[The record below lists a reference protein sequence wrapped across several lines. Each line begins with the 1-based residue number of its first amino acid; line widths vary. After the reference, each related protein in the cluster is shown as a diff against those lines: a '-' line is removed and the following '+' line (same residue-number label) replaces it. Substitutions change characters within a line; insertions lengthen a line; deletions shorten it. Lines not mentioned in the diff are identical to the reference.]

1 MGDDQMLRREFP
13 ARIEASGDGRTL
25 DVRIVPYNQTA
36 RVADPPYYEPYDEM
50 WLEGAFDRQ
59 LKAPNRV
66 SVFVNV
72 EHEAGIGGIVGRG
85 TQLREGPGDGL
96 HGTFRMLNH
105 PDADKALELVKEG
118 DLTGVSLEF
127 DPLPGGEIREGGLVK
142 RTKAR
147 LVNIALCRPSGSAGG
162 IVAYKDAGVLAVRE
176 TTTEEPEPEAPEP
189 EAPAPDPERRSDIDE
204 LLQRVGYEPLLK
216 RAIVRTPWDGS
227 PARFDDEQ
235 WQRACILDRGPQFD
249 TAKTRYAFPVLEPN
263 GDLNVNGM
271 HAAASRLNQAQAPPQ
286 ARAAAARKL
295 ARLYRQAGEQPPT
308 SMMAMA
314 GRA

>member
-1 MGDDQMLRREFP
+1 MSDELILRREFP
-13 ARIEASGDGRTL
+13 AEIEASGDGRTL
-25 DVRIVPYNQTA
+25 EVRIVPYNTPA
-36 RVADPPYYEPYDEM
+36 RVADPPHFEPYDEM
-50 WLEGAFDRQ
+50 WVEGAFDRQ

-72 EHEAGIGGIVGRG
+72 EHEQGIGGVVGRG
-85 TQLREGPGDGL
+85 TSLREVPGDGL

-127 DPLPGGEIREGGLVK
+127 EGLPGGAVREGGVLK

-176 TTTEEPEPEAPEP
+176 TPDPELGTVEP
-189 EAPAPDPERRSDIDE
+189 EAPAADPKRRGEVDE
-204 LLQRVGYEPLLK
+204 LLQRVGFEPMMK
-216 RAIVRTPWDGS
+216 RAVVRAQWDGS
-227 PARFDDEQ
+227 ASRFEDDE
-235 WQRACILDRGPQFD
+235 WERACLLDRGAQFD
-249 TAKTRYAFPVLEPN
+249 TPKTRFAFPVLEPN

-271 HAAASRLNQAQAPPQ
+271 HTAASRISQAQSSAQ
-286 ARAAAARKL
+286 AKARAARKL
-295 ARLYRQAGEQPPT
+295 VRYYRQAGEDPPP
-308 SMMAMA
+308 MLVAMA